1 MYQFG
6 DLLYYTSPLNL
17 HKTRCV
23 YVRDDAGKAVVLFM
37 HAEFVARVNYAYLS
51 TSKETDQMKTYTIEY
66 TETNIGY
73 FDVEAESEEE
83 ALDEF
88 WYQVGEGS
96 IDLLRT
102 QIMDSNAVVQN

>member
-1 MYQFG
+1 
-6 DLLYYTSPLNL
+6 
-17 HKTRCV
+17 
-23 YVRDDAGKAVVLFM
+23 
-37 HAEFVARVNYAYLS
+37 
-51 TSKETDQMKTYTIEY
+51 MKTYTIEY

>member
-1 MYQFG
+1 
-6 DLLYYTSPLNL
+6 
-17 HKTRCV
+17 
-23 YVRDDAGKAVVLFM
+23 
-37 HAEFVARVNYAYLS
+37 
-51 TSKETDQMKTYTIEY
+51 MKTYTIEY

-83 ALDEF
+83 ALDEC

>member
-1 MYQFG
+1 
-6 DLLYYTSPLNL
+6 
-17 HKTRCV
+17 
-23 YVRDDAGKAVVLFM
+23 
-37 HAEFVARVNYAYLS
+37 
-51 TSKETDQMKTYTIEY
+51 MKTYTIEY

-102 QIMDSNAVVQN
+102 QIMDSNAVVQS